1 MAVSSKHDDDL
12 ILQTLSGPDA
22 ANFLQGYVTCDVEML
37 ALQAAMPMAFTSL
50 KGRVIANGWI
60 FGSPSEVRFIV
71 HQSVVESLGAHL
83 SKYLVFSKSTIVEGV
98 RSSVHFSASGSS
110 GVTLKPFDWIVE
122 ALRQQPKSNGQPSLA
137 EAAVTREFAI
147 VTKSTTDRF
156 LPQMLGLTAFETVSY
171 SKGCYLGQE
180 IVARAEH
187 RGVVKRRLRRY
198 SWVGKKPY
206 PGQEFDRSG
215 ANNTVIMANDT
226 QALVVG
232 TSDDAILNNTH
243 CELTLV
249 QSN

>member
-22 ANFLQGYVTCDVEML
+22 ANFLQGYVTCDLEML
-37 ALQAAMPMAFTSL
+37 VLQDAMPMAFTSL

-60 FGSPSEVRFIV
+60 FGSPSEVSFIV
-71 HQSVVESLGAHL
+71 HQSVVETLGAHL
-83 SKYLVFSKSTIVEGV
+83 SKYLVFSKSTIVEEV
-98 RSSVHFSASGSS
+98 KSSVHFPASGSS
-110 GVTLKPFDWIVE
+110 GVALRPFGWIVE
-122 ALRQQPKSNGQPSLA
+122 ALPQQPKSNGRPSLA
-137 EAAVTREFAI
+137 EMAVTSEFAI

-156 LPQMLGLTAFETVSY
+156 LPQMLGLTVFETVSY
-171 SKGCYLGQE
+171 TKGCYLGQE

-198 SWVGKKPY
+198 SWVGNKPY
-206 PGQEFDRSG
+206 PGQELDRSG
-215 ANNTVIMANDT
+215 VNNTVIMANDT
-226 QALVVG
+226 EALVVG
-232 TSDDAILNNTH
+232 SSDDAVLSNAH

>member
-22 ANFLQGYVTCDVEML
+22 ANFLQGYVTCDLETL
-37 ALQAAMPMAFTSL
+37 ALQDAMPMAFTSL

-60 FGSPSEVRFIV
+60 FGSPSEVSFIV
-71 HQSVVESLGAHL
+71 HQSVVETLGAHL
-83 SKYLVFSKSTIVEGV
+83 SKYLVFSKSTIVEEV
-98 RSSVHFSASGSS
+98 KSSVHFPASGSS
-110 GVTLKPFDWIVE
+110 GVVLRPFGWIVE
-122 ALRQQPKSNGQPSLA
+122 ALPQQPKSNGRPSLA
-137 EAAVTREFAI
+137 EMAVTSEFAI

-156 LPQMLGLTAFETVSY
+156 LPQMLGLTVFETVNY
-171 SKGCYLGQE
+171 TKGCYLGQE

-198 SWVGKKPY
+198 SWVGNKPY
-206 PGQEFDRSG
+206 PGQELDRSG
-215 ANNTVIMANDT
+215 VNNTVIMANDT
-226 QALVVG
+226 EALVVG
-232 TSDDAILNNTH
+232 SSDDAVLSNAH